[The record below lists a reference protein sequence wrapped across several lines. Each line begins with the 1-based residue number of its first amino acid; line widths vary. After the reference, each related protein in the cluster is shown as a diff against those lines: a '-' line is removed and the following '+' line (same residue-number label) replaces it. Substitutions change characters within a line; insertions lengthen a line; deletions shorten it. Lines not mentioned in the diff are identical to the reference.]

1 MLSSTDRLDIL
12 ELLVR
17 VDSAATQRNV
27 DAYVGLLTD
36 DVVLEGN
43 EGNYNGK
50 EQVRQSV
57 MPIWQHEGQSSI
69 HLTLN
74 AEIHPINDRQDE
86 AIATSTLLI
95 LAVGSTTTIYN
106 VSNITQHVI
115 KKESTW
121 LIKKRSISQPS
132 QKGSRI

>member
-12 ELLVR
+12 ELLVK
-17 VDSAATQRNV
+17 VDSAATRRDT
-27 DAYVGLLTD
+27 DAYIGFLTD
-36 DVVLEGN
+36 DVVLEGS

-50 EQVRQSV
+50 GQVRQSV
-57 MPIWQHEGQSSI
+57 MPIWRHEGPSSI

-74 AEIHPINDRQDE
+74 AEISPIKGRRDS

-106 VSNITQHVI
+106 VSNITQLVV
-115 KKESTW
+115 KQGGTW
-121 LIKKRSISQPS
+121 LIKKRSISSPLADPLH
-132 QKGSRI
+132 K